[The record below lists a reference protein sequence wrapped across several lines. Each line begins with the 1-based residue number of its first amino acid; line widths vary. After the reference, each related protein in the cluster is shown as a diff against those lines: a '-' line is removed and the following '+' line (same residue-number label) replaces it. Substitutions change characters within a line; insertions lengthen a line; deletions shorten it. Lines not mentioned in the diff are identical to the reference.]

1 MSGRS
6 FFLMMHRVN
15 PDCPENIVYRIDR
28 AKFSS
33 AVADRIIL
41 EHPDLEGVVCSVT
54 FLPVLL
60 PAFREELPGV
70 PLVSFGENDLLNRD
84 TDRIMNFISGSREN
98 VGHKATELLEK
109 LCRGKAA
116 ASLQAPGE
124 VAEIKNFHIFPIRR

>member
-1 MSGRS
+1 M
-6 FFLMMHRVN
+6 
-15 PDCPENIVYRIDR
+15 
-28 AKFSS
+28 
-33 AVADRIIL
+33 ADRIIW

-98 VGHKATELLEK
+98 VGRKATELLEK

-124 VAEIKNFHIFPIRR
+124 VAEIKNFHIFLIRR